1 MVKIGGEFLSILQ
14 NLSVNISS
22 LHLIFYSISSGAI
35 LCALS
40 SDIVMNSILG
50 IIAILVIAWL
60 LSTDR
65 KNINLRTVSLA
76 FVLQVTFALLV
87 LYVPAG
93 KEALNSVTQAVSN
106 LINYG
111 QEGIAFL
118 FGGLATG
125 GFTFAINVLCI
136 IIFFSALIS
145 GLYHIGLMPKVINV
159 IGGGLQRLLS
169 IGRAESLSAT
179 ANIFVGMIE
188 APLVVKP
195 YLRHMSDS
203 QFFAVMTGGLASV
216 AGGTL
221 VGYASLGVDLNFLIA
236 AAFMSAPA
244 GLLMAKILVP
254 ETQQTSPDMELEN
267 VDLPRATNVVEAMA
281 DGAMSGLKIAVA
293 VGATLLAFV
302 SVIAMLNGILGWF
315 GGLIGME
322 LSFEL
327 VLGYLFAPI
336 AWLLGIPW
344 NEVITAGSLIGTKV
358 VVNEFVAFIQLME
371 VQDQLSEHSQAIV
384 IFALCGFANISTMA
398 MLIGG
403 LGSLVPERRSFISK
417 YGFKAIAAGVLA
429 NLMSAAVA
437 GVVLG
442 L

>member
-1 MVKIGGEFLSILQ
+1 
-14 NLSVNISS
+14 
-22 LHLIFYSISSGAI
+22 
-35 LCALS
+35 
-40 SDIVMNSILG
+40 MNSILG
-50 IIAILVIAWL
+50 IVVILFLAWL
-60 LSTDR
+60 LSTNR
-65 KNINLRTVSLA
+65 KSINLKTVSLA
-76 FVLQVTFALLV
+76 FALQVGFALLV

-93 KEALNSVTQAVSN
+93 KDALNSVTGAVSN

-125 GFTFAINVLCI
+125 GFTFAINVLGI

-145 GLYHIGLMPKVINV
+145 GLYHIGVMPKVINL
-159 IGGGLQRLLS
+159 IGGGLQKLLG

-195 YLRHMSDS
+195 YLKHMTDS
-203 QFFAVMTGGLASV
+203 QFFAVMVGGLASV

-244 GLLMAKILVP
+244 GLLMAKIMVP
-254 ETQQTSPDMELEN
+254 ETQTADAEIDMNN
-267 VDLPRATNVVEAMA
+267 VEMPRATNVVEAMA
-281 DGAMSGLKIAVA
+281 DGAMAGLRIAVA

-302 SVIAMLNGILGWF
+302 SVIAMLNGMLGWV
-315 GGLIGME
+315 GSLMGME

-327 VLGYLFAPI
+327 ILGYLFAPV
-336 AWLLGIPW
+336 AWLLGVPW
-344 NEVITAGSLIGTKV
+344 NEAITVGSLIGNKI
-358 VVNEFVAFIQLME
+358 VVNEFVAFIQLMD
-371 VQDQLSEHSQAIV
+371 VKAQLSEHSQAIV
-384 IFALCGFANISTMA
+384 TFALCGFANISTMA

-403 LGSLVPERRSFISK
+403 LGSVVPEKRPFISK
-417 YGFKAIAAGVLA
+417 FGFRAIAAGVMA
-429 NLMSAAVA
+429 NLMSASIA
-437 GVVLG
+437 GVILS

>member
-1 MVKIGGEFLSILQ
+1 
-14 NLSVNISS
+14 
-22 LHLIFYSISSGAI
+22 
-35 LCALS
+35 
-40 SDIVMNSILG
+40 MNSILG
-50 IIAILVIAWL
+50 IVAILFVAWL
-60 LSTDR
+60 LSTNR
-65 KNINLRTVSLA
+65 KRINLKTVSLA
-76 FVLQVTFALLV
+76 FALQISFALLV

-93 KEALNSVTQAVSN
+93 KDVLNSVTGAVSN

-125 GFTFAINVLCI
+125 GFTFAINVLGI

-159 IGGGLQRLLS
+159 IGGGLQRLLG

-195 YLRHMSDS
+195 YLKHMTDS
-203 QFFAVMTGGLASV
+203 QFFAVMVGGLASV

-244 GLLMAKILVP
+244 GLLMAKIMVP
-254 ETQQTSPDMELEN
+254 ETEVIDTATELDN
-267 VDLPRATNVVEAMA
+267 VEMPRATNVVEAMA
-281 DGAMSGLKIAVA
+281 DGAMSGLRIAVA
-293 VGATLLAFV
+293 VGATLLAFI
-302 SVIAMLNGILGWF
+302 SVIAMLNGMLGWL
-315 GGLIGME
+315 GSLVGVE

-327 VLGYLFAPI
+327 ILGYLFAPV

-344 NEVITAGSLIGTKV
+344 SEAITAGSLIGNKI
-358 VVNEFVAFIQLME
+358 VVNEFVAFIQLTE
-371 VQDQLSEHSQAIV
+371 VKAQLSAHSQAIV
-384 IFALCGFANISTMA
+384 TFALCGFANISTMA

-403 LGSLVPERRSFISK
+403 LGSVVPEKRPFISK
-417 YGFKAIAAGVLA
+417 FGFRAIAAGVMA
-429 NLMSAAVA
+429 NLMSASIA
-437 GVVLG
+437 GVILS

>member
-1 MVKIGGEFLSILQ
+1 
-14 NLSVNISS
+14 
-22 LHLIFYSISSGAI
+22 
-35 LCALS
+35 
-40 SDIVMNSILG
+40 MNSILG
-50 IIAILVIAWL
+50 IIAILALAWL
-60 LSTDR
+60 LSTNR
-65 KNINLRTVSLA
+65 KNINLKTVSLA
-76 FVLQVTFALLV
+76 FTLQITFALLV

-93 KEALNSVTQAVSN
+93 KEVLNNVTGAVSN

-125 GFTFAINVLCI
+125 GFTFAINVLGI
-136 IIFFSALIS
+136 IVFFSALIS

-159 IGGGLQRLLS
+159 IGGGLQKLLG

-195 YLRHMSDS
+195 YLRQMTDS

-254 ETQQTSPDMELEN
+254 ETEKIDAQVEIDN
-267 VDLPRATNVVEAMA
+267 VDMPRATNVVEAMA
-281 DGAMSGLKIAVA
+281 DGAISGLRIAVA
-293 VGATLLAFV
+293 VGATLLAFI
-302 SVIAMLNGILGWF
+302 SVIAMLNGMLGWI
-315 GGLIGME
+315 GGLVGME

-327 VLGYLFAPI
+327 ILGYLFAPV
-336 AWLLGIPW
+336 AWLLGVPW
-344 NEVITAGSLIGTKV
+344 SEAITAGSLIGNKV

-371 VQDQLSEHSQAIV
+371 VKSQLSEHSQAIV
-384 IFALCGFANISTMA
+384 TFALCGFANISTMA

-403 LGSLVPERRSFISK
+403 LGSLVPERRSFISQ
-417 YGFKAIAAGVLA
+417 YGFRAIAAGVMA
-429 NLMSAAVA
+429 NLMSASIA
-437 GVVLG
+437 GVILS

>member
-1 MVKIGGEFLSILQ
+1 
-14 NLSVNISS
+14 
-22 LHLIFYSISSGAI
+22 
-35 LCALS
+35 
-40 SDIVMNSILG
+40 MNSILG
-50 IIAILVIAWL
+50 IIAILFTAWL
-60 LSTDR
+60 LSTNR
-65 KNINLRTVSLA
+65 KNINYKTVSLA
-76 FVLQVTFALLV
+76 FALQITFALLV

-93 KEALNSVTQAVSN
+93 KDALNSVTGAVSN

-125 GFTFAINVLCI
+125 GFTFAINVLGI

-145 GLYHIGLMPKVINV
+145 GLYHIGLMPKVINL
-159 IGGGLQRLLS
+159 IGGGLQKLLG

-195 YLRHMSDS
+195 YLKQMSDS

-244 GLLMAKILVP
+244 GLLMAKILLP
-254 ETQQTSPDMELEN
+254 ETETIDANTELDNADM
-267 VDLPRATNVVEAMA
+267 PRATNVVEAMA
-281 DGAMSGLKIAVA
+281 DGAMSGLRIAVA

-302 SVIAMLNGILGWF
+302 SVIAMLNGMLGWF
-315 GGLIGME
+315 GDLIGMP

-327 VLGYLFAPI
+327 ILGYLFAPI

-344 NEVITAGSLIGTKV
+344 NEAITAGSLIGNKI

-371 VQDQLSEHSQAIV
+371 VKDQLSEHSQAIV
-384 IFALCGFANISTMA
+384 TFALCGFANISTMA

-403 LGSLVPERRSFISK
+403 LGSLVPEKRPFISK
-417 YGFKAIAAGVLA
+417 YGFRAIAAGVMA
-429 NLMSAAVA
+429 NLMSASIA
-437 GVVLG
+437 GVILS

>member
-1 MVKIGGEFLSILQ
+1 M
-14 NLSVNISS
+14 NS
-22 LHLIFYSISSGAI
+22 LLGVVAI
-35 LCALS
+35 LLF
-40 SDIVMNSILG
+40 
-50 IIAILVIAWL
+50 AWL
-60 LSTDR
+60 LSTNR
-65 KNINLRTVSLA
+65 KNIRLKTVGLA
-76 FVLQVTFALLV
+76 FALQVAFALLV

-93 KEALNSVTQAVSN
+93 KNALNGVTGAVSN

-125 GFTFAINVLCI
+125 GFTFAINVLGI

-145 GLYHIGLMPKVINV
+145 GLYHIGLMPKVINL
-159 IGGGLQRLLS
+159 IGGALQKLLGT
-169 IGRAESLSAT
+169 GRAESLSAT

-195 YLRHMSDS
+195 YLKHMSDS
-203 QFFAVMTGGLASV
+203 QFFAVMTCGLASV

-221 VGYASLGVDLNFLIA
+221 VGYASLGVELNYLIA

-244 GLLMAKILVP
+244 GLLMAKILMP
-254 ETQQTSPDMELEN
+254 ETEAQAEDVQMEN
-267 VDLPRATNVVEAMA
+267 VEMPKATNVVEAMA
-281 DGAMSGLKIAVA
+281 DGAMSGLRIAVA

-302 SVIAMLNGILGWF
+302 SVIALLNGLLGWVGSWF
-315 GGLIGME
+315 GIS

-327 VLGYLFAPI
+327 ILGYLFAPV

-344 NEVITAGSLIGTKV
+344 HEAITVGSLIGNKI
-358 VVNEFVAFIQLME
+358 VVNEFVAFIQLMQVKQE
-371 VQDQLSEHSQAIV
+371 LSAHSQAIV
-384 IFALCGFANISTMA
+384 TFALCGFANISTMA

-403 LGSLVPERRSFISK
+403 LGSLVPEKRSFISK
-417 YGFKAIAAGVLA
+417 YGFRAITAGVLA
-429 NLMSAAVA
+429 NLMSASIA
-437 GVVLG
+437 GVILS

>member
-1 MVKIGGEFLSILQ
+1 M
-14 NLSVNISS
+14 NS
-22 LHLIFYSISSGAI
+22 LLGVVAI
-35 LCALS
+35 LLF
-40 SDIVMNSILG
+40 
-50 IIAILVIAWL
+50 AWL
-60 LSTDR
+60 LSTNR
-65 KNINLRTVSLA
+65 KNIRLKTVGLA
-76 FVLQVTFALLV
+76 FALQVAFALLV

-93 KEALNSVTQAVSN
+93 KNALNGVTGAVSN

-125 GFTFAINVLCI
+125 GFTFAINVLGI

-145 GLYHIGLMPKVINV
+145 GLYHIGLMPKVINL
-159 IGGGLQRLLS
+159 IGGALQKLLGT
-169 IGRAESLSAT
+169 GRAESLSAT

-195 YLRHMSDS
+195 YLKHMSDS
-203 QFFAVMTGGLASV
+203 QFFAVMTCGLASV

-221 VGYASLGVDLNFLIA
+221 VGYASLGVELNYLIA

-244 GLLMAKILVP
+244 GLLMAKILMP
-254 ETQQTSPDMELEN
+254 ETEAHAEDVQMEN
-267 VDLPRATNVVEAMA
+267 VEMPKATNVVEAMA
-281 DGAMSGLKIAVA
+281 DGAMSGLRIAVA

-302 SVIAMLNGILGWF
+302 SVIALLNGLLGWVGSWF
-315 GGLIGME
+315 GIS

-327 VLGYLFAPI
+327 ILGYLFAPV

-344 NEVITAGSLIGTKV
+344 HEAITAGSLIGNKI
-358 VVNEFVAFIQLME
+358 VVNEFVAFIQLMQ
-371 VQDQLSEHSQAIV
+371 VKQDLSAHSQAIV
-384 IFALCGFANISTMA
+384 TFALCGFANISTMA

-403 LGSLVPERRSFISK
+403 LGSLVPEKRSFISK
-417 YGFKAIAAGVLA
+417 YGFRAITAGVLA
-429 NLMSAAVA
+429 NLMSASIA
-437 GVVLG
+437 GVILS

>member
-1 MVKIGGEFLSILQ
+1 
-14 NLSVNISS
+14 
-22 LHLIFYSISSGAI
+22 
-35 LCALS
+35 
-40 SDIVMNSILG
+40 MNSIFG
-50 IIAILVIAWL
+50 IVAILFTAWL
-60 LSTDR
+60 LSTNR
-65 KNINLRTVSLA
+65 KQINFKTVSLA
-76 FVLQVTFALLV
+76 FVLQITFALLV

-93 KEALNSVTQAVSN
+93 KEALSSVTGAVSN

-111 QEGIAFL
+111 QEGITFL

-125 GFTFAINVLCI
+125 GFTFAINVLGI

-145 GLYHIGLMPKVINV
+145 GLYHIGLMPKVINF
-159 IGGGLQRLLS
+159 IGGGLQKLLG

-195 YLRHMSDS
+195 YLKQMTNS

-221 VGYASLGVDLNFLIA
+221 VGYASLGVDLNYLIA

-254 ETQQTSPDMELEN
+254 ETETIDSVTELDNAEM
-267 VDLPRATNVVEAMA
+267 PKATNVVEAMA
-281 DGAMSGLKIAVA
+281 DGAMSGLRIAVA
-293 VGATLLAFV
+293 VGATLLAFI
-302 SVIAMLNGILGWF
+302 SVIAMLNGMLGWI
-315 GGLIGME
+315 GNLIGVS

-327 VLGYLFAPI
+327 ILGYLFAPV

-344 NEVITAGSLIGTKV
+344 HEAVTAGSLIGNKI

-371 VQDQLSEHSQAIV
+371 VQSQLSEHSQAIV
-384 IFALCGFANISTMA
+384 TFALCGFANISTMA

-403 LGSLVPERRSFISK
+403 LGSLVPEKRPFISK
-417 YGFKAIAAGVLA
+417 YGFRAIAAGVMA
-429 NLMSAAVA
+429 NLMSASIA
-437 GVVLG
+437 GVILS

>member
-1 MVKIGGEFLSILQ
+1 
-14 NLSVNISS
+14 
-22 LHLIFYSISSGAI
+22 
-35 LCALS
+35 
-40 SDIVMNSILG
+40 MNSILG
-50 IIAILVIAWL
+50 IVAILFTAWL
-60 LSTDR
+60 LSTNR
-65 KNINLRTVSLA
+65 KQINFKTVSLA
-76 FVLQVTFALLV
+76 FVLQITFALLV

-93 KEALNSVTQAVSN
+93 KEALSSVTGAVSN

-111 QEGIAFL
+111 QEGITFL

-125 GFTFAINVLCI
+125 GFTFAINVLGI

-145 GLYHIGLMPKVINV
+145 GLYHIGLMPKVINF
-159 IGGGLQRLLS
+159 IGGGLQKLLG

-195 YLRHMSDS
+195 YLKQMTNS

-221 VGYASLGVDLNFLIA
+221 VGYASLGVDLNYLIA

-254 ETQQTSPDMELEN
+254 ETETIDSATELDNAEM
-267 VDLPRATNVVEAMA
+267 PKATNVVEAMA
-281 DGAMSGLKIAVA
+281 DGAMSGLRIAVA
-293 VGATLLAFV
+293 VGATLLAFI
-302 SVIAMLNGILGWF
+302 SVIAMLNGMLGWVGDF
-315 GGLIGME
+315 IGVS

-327 VLGYLFAPI
+327 ILGYLFAPV
-336 AWLLGIPW
+336 AWLVGIPW
-344 NEVITAGSLIGTKV
+344 HEAVTAGSLIGNKI

-371 VQDQLSEHSQAIV
+371 VQSQLSEHSQAIV
-384 IFALCGFANISTMA
+384 TFALCGFANISTMA

-403 LGSLVPERRSFISK
+403 LGSLVPEKRPFISK
-417 YGFKAIAAGVLA
+417 YGFRAIAAGVMA
-429 NLMSAAVA
+429 NLMSASIA
-437 GVVLG
+437 GVILS